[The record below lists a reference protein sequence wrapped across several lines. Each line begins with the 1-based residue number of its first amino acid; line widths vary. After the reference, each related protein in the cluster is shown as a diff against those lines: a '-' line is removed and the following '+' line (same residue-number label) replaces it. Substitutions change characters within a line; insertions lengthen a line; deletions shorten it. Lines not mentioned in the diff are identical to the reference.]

1 MRIIANESHIET
13 RTKLGEWAPLAGLI
27 VLAISTAIIFVEPSR
42 IWISMILVWIGFLI
56 SVIGSYLGNRY
67 VGPMAYHKKVPEALK
82 GMTDDY
88 TLLIYELPAPFVLVE
103 PGGLTTITVK
113 AHGGEV
119 KYENDEWQHHE
130 KLGFLRKLAGQE
142 TLSRAHRFAL
152 SEAERL
158 QKYLDKR
165 LPEEV
170 KRELAL
176 EMELGMEAPVRPVL
190 LFTHPDVYLEA
201 EESPVPALRSAEF
214 KRWLRKEGRRT
225 RLPDETRKELLA
237 VLPLEGTDEST
248 GEEQEAT

>member
-1 MRIIANESHIET
+1 MRVIANESHIET

-27 VLAISTAIIFVEPSR
+27 VLAISTAIIFIEPAR

-56 SVIGSYLGNRY
+56 SIIGSYLGNRY

-88 TLLIYELPAPFVLVE
+88 TLLIYELPVPFVLVE

-119 KYENDEWQHHE
+119 KYEKNSWQHQE

-142 TLSRAHRFAL
+142 TLGRAHRFAL

-165 LPEEV
+165 LPED
-170 KRELAL
+170 
-176 EMELGMEAPVRPVL
+176 MEAPVRPVL
-190 LFTHPDVYLEA
+190 LFIHPDIYLEA
-201 EESPVPALRSAEF
+201 EDSPVPALRAAEF
-214 KRWLRKEGRRT
+214 KRWLRKDGRRT
-225 RLPDETRKELLA
+225 RLPDETREKLHA
-237 VLPLEGTDEST
+237 VLPI
-248 GEEQEAT
+248 EQEEEGKK

>member
-1 MRIIANESHIET
+1 MRVIVNESHIET
-13 RTKLGEWAPLAGLI
+13 RTKLGEWAPLTGLI

-67 VGPMAYHKKVPEALK
+67 VGPMAYHKRVPEALK

-88 TLLIYELPAPFVLVE
+88 TLLMYELPTPFVLIE

-113 AHGGEV
+113 AHGGKV
-119 KYENDEWQHHE
+119 KYENNSWQHQE

-158 QKYLDKR
+158 QRYLNKR
-165 LPEEV
+165 LPEDV
-170 KRELAL
+170 
-176 EMELGMEAPVRPVL
+176 EAPVRPVL
-190 LFTHPDVYLEA
+190 LFIHPDVYLEA
-201 EESPVPALRSAEF
+201 EASPVPALRSAEF
-214 KRWLRKEGRRT
+214 KRWLRKDGRRD
-225 RLPDETRKELLA
+225 RLPDEMREKLLA
-237 VLPLEGTDEST
+237 VLPIEEKDEG
-248 GEEQEAT
+248 EAAT

>member
-1 MRIIANESHIET
+1 MRVIANESHIET

-27 VLAISTAIIFVEPSR
+27 VLGISTAIIFVEPSR

-56 SVIGSYLGNRY
+56 SIVGSYLGNRY

-88 TLLIYELPAPFVLVE
+88 ILLMYMLPVPFVLVE

-119 KYENDEWQHHE
+119 KYQNDSWQHQE

-142 TLSRAHRFAL
+142 TLGRAHRFAL
-152 SEAERL
+152 SEAERI

-165 LPEEV
+165 LPQDIAMEMKMEM
-170 KRELAL
+170 KM
-176 EMELGMEAPVRPVL
+176 EMEMEMEAPVRPVL
-190 LFTHPDVYLEA
+190 LFIHPEVYLEA
-201 EESPVPALRSAEF
+201 EDSPVPALRSAEF
-214 KRWLRKEGRRT
+214 KRWLRKDGRRT
-225 RLPDETRKELLA
+225 RLPDETREKLLA
-237 VLPLEGTDEST
+237 VLPIEDTDE
-248 GEEQEAT
+248 GQEAT

>member
-56 SVIGSYLGNRY
+56 SIIGSYLGNRY

-88 TLLIYELPAPFVLVE
+88 TLLIYMLPAPFVLVE

-119 KYENDEWQHHE
+119 KYEKKSWRHRE
-130 KLGFLRKLAGQE
+130 KFGFLRRLAGQE
-142 TLSRAHRFAL
+142 TLGRAHRFAL
-152 SEAERL
+152 SEAESL

-165 LPEEV
+165 LPEDI
-170 KRELAL
+170 
-176 EMELGMEAPVRPVL
+176 EMETEAPVRPVL
-190 LFTHPDVYLEA
+190 LFIHPDVYLEA
-201 EESPVPALRSAEF
+201 ENSPVPALRSAEF
-214 KRWLRKEGRRT
+214 KRWLRKDGRRT
-225 RLPDETRKELLA
+225 RLPDETREKLHT
-237 VLPLEGTDEST
+237 VLPI
-248 GEEQEAT
+248 EQEDEGEAAT